1 MNSTA
6 DEEILITLI
15 SGTFLLMFFVIVV
28 IVAAIRY
35 QNRKQRH
42 LAEMERIRQ
51 EAEQLLLKTRLEV
64 HEKTLTDV
72 SREIH
77 DNIGQILSVAK
88 LNLHTLQQ
96 KPETLDAQVPLT
108 LDLLNN
114 AIKDLRNLSKVLN
127 TDFVQKQSL
136 STLLQREV
144 EVINHAQVVKL
155 TLKVQGEETTLPPE
169 RQLIIFR
176 IVQEC
181 LQNVIKHAKASE
193 VTLELAYE
201 DHTCRLSVEDN
212 GIGFDVTLAKQGNGY
227 TNLMARASILGAKLD
242 TESVLGQGSKISL
255 TVPL

>member
-1 MNSTA
+1 MNPA
-6 DEEILITLI
+6 DKEILVTLI
-15 SGTFLLMFFVIVV
+15 GGTLLLLFFVIVV
-28 IVAAIRY
+28 IIAAIRY

-42 LAEMERIRQ
+42 LVDLQRLKH
-51 EAEQLLLKTRLEV
+51 EADQLVLKTRLEV

-88 LNLHTLQQ
+88 LNLHTMQQ
-96 KPETLDAQVPLT
+96 KPEVIESQVPLT
-108 LDLLNN
+108 IDLINN

-136 STLLQREV
+136 ATLLQREV

-155 TLKVQGEETTLPPE
+155 ALNVQGEEKTLLPE

-176 IVQEC
+176 IAQEC

-193 VTLELAYE
+193 VTIELAYE
-201 DHTCRLSVEDN
+201 DHTCLLSVEDD
-212 GIGFDVTLAKQGNGY
+212 GIGFDATLAKQGNGY
-227 TNLMARASILGAKLD
+227 TNLMARAGILGAKLD
-242 TESVLGQGSKISL
+242 IDSVLGRGSKISL

>member
-1 MNSTA
+1 MITT
-6 DEEILITLI
+6 DEEIIITFI
-15 SGTFLLMFFVIVV
+15 AGTLLLLSLVIVV

-42 LAEMERIRQ
+42 VVELERLKH
-51 EAEQLLLKTRLEV
+51 EADQLVLKTRLEV

-96 KPETLDAQVPLT
+96 KPETLDNQVPLT

-136 STLLQREV
+136 ATLLQREV
-144 EVINHAQVVKL
+144 DVINHAQVVKL
-155 TLKVQGEETTLPPE
+155 SLKVEGEEKAIVPE
-169 RQLIIFR
+169 RQLVIFR
-176 IVQEC
+176 IAQEC
-181 LQNVIKHAKASE
+181 LQNVIKHAKATE
-193 VTLELAYE
+193 VALELSYE
-201 DHTCRLSVEDN
+201 DKTCRLSVLDN
-212 GIGFDVTLAKQGNGY
+212 GIGFDVDMAKQGNGY
-227 TNLMARASILGAKLD
+227 INLMARAGILEAKLD
-242 TESVLGQGSKISL
+242 VDSTLGKGSKVSL